1 MNSQSVTAS
10 FYIKICFLSIGAIV
24 ISLALNAQDTHYNT
38 VQFGTRSALMGGAVI
53 GNVKDN
59 TAVFYNPAGM
69 GFIDSSTLA
78 INGNAYQMDNIRIYN
93 ALGEK
98 KDFKSSSLGSV
109 PLFVGGMFSKN
120 NSKFKIGYSVM
131 SAVDFSFKAT
141 ARIDEK
147 LPVVDDAESPGT
159 EEFIGQASINSKLSE
174 LVFGVGGGY
183 RLSTKWSV
191 GISNII
197 TVRSQTVARASYA
210 RFFLNQ
216 PGNPLVSSS
225 FVRSADY
232 YNIRYAARIGLNYQ
246 ELNFSAGLT
255 VTLPSVAIMGTGT
268 ITADVI
274 ASNILFKGSRTSML
288 ANDRQEKLKSIY
300 HSPIAVTAGINWS
313 QKKSSFGIAV
323 QYFGKITTYDIL
335 KAAPSAFVRPA
346 EFNTSLGSEQ
356 FLRLKTAA
364 KSVFN
369 IAFGYEYELKP
380 DLIFSASIRT
390 NGSYFDKD
398 LYGTT
403 GIKADVTTWNIYHFT
418 TGSTFTK
425 GRAKMTLG
433 LLYSMGTDNLRQEQ
447 GSFKKPAEVNFL
459 QGSSIITKATYSS
472 IGLLLGYT
480 FALKKN

>member
-1 MNSQSVTAS
+1 
-10 FYIKICFLSIGAIV
+10 
-24 ISLALNAQDTHYNT
+24 
-38 VQFGTRSALMGGAVI
+38 MGGSVI

-120 NSKFKIGYSVM
+120 NSKLKMGYSVM
-131 SAVDFSFKAT
+131 SSVDFGFKAT

-159 EEFIGQASINSKLSE
+159 EEFIGQASINSNLSE
-174 LVFGVGGGY
+174 LLFAVGGGY
-183 RLSTKWSV
+183 RLSPKWSI

-197 TVRSQTVARASYA
+197 TVRSQTVAKASYA
-210 RFFLNQ
+210 RFILNQ

-246 ELNFSAGLT
+246 DRNFSTGLT
-255 VTLPSVAIMGTGT
+255 VTLPSVKIMGTGT
-268 ITADVI
+268 ITANVI
-274 ASNILFKGSRTSML
+274 ASNILFKGSRTSLL
-288 ANDRQEKLKSIY
+288 ANDRQEELKSTY
-300 HSPIAVTAGINWS
+300 HSPLAFTAGINWTHN
-313 QKKSSFGIAV
+313 KSSFGVSV
-323 QYFGKITTYDIL
+323 QYFGKIAIYDLL
-335 KAAPSAFVRPA
+335 KVAPSAFVRPA
-346 EFNTSLGSEQ
+346 EFNSSLGSEQ
-356 FLRLKTAA
+356 FLRLKTGA
-364 KSVFN
+364 KSVVN
-369 IAFGYEYELKP
+369 IAIGYEYEIKP
-380 DLIFSASIRT
+380 NLILSASIRT
-390 NGSYFDKD
+390 NGSYFDRV
-398 LYGTT
+398 LYATT

-418 TGSTFTK
+418 AGTTFAK
-425 GRAKMTLG
+425 GRSKMTLG
-433 LLYSMGTDNLRQEQ
+433 LLYSMGKDNSRLEQ
-447 GSFKKPAEVNFL
+447 GSFEKPTEVNFI
-459 QGSSIITKATYSS
+459 QGSSTITKATYSS

-480 FALKKN
+480 FALKMD